1 MHYMI
6 LDVSNLAWRAFHST
20 GNLKNT
26 LGPTGVL
33 FGLMRDIRFLK
44 NSALGDVELLFAF
57 DVGTPLRRKAY
68 KAYKANREENEEHV
82 RNRAEVHSQVDDFR
96 KIHLWDMGFRNIYR
110 AKGYEADDIIAKIA
124 IYALKEDDKLIIVS
138 GDQDFYQLLT
148 NKISVYHPRSQMMVS
163 KKSFMKEWG
172 IEPLQWVLVKAIAGC
187 SSDNIKGVP
196 GVGEKIAAKYVG
208 GRMNPETATYK
219 KIDDA
224 ILTIAKRNRPLVQ
237 LPWPGTPNFKIERS
251 EFTDEK
257 WRKKM
262 RDLGFD
268 SLEDTTVGRTVKRR
282 H

>member
-124 IYALKEDDKLIIVS
+124 IHKLKEDDRLHLS
-138 GDQDFYQLLT
+138 
-148 NKISVYHPRSQMMVS
+148 
-163 KKSFMKEWG
+163 
-172 IEPLQWVLVKAIAGC
+172 
-187 SSDNIKGVP
+187 
-196 GVGEKIAAKYVG
+196 
-208 GRMNPETATYK
+208 
-219 KIDDA
+219 
-224 ILTIAKRNRPLVQ
+224 
-237 LPWPGTPNFKIERS
+237 
-251 EFTDEK
+251 
-257 WRKKM
+257 
-262 RDLGFD
+262 
-268 SLEDTTVGRTVKRR
+268 
-282 H
+282 